1 MTLLGIFLNN
11 LMFLISLTSLHL
23 IKLFH
28 NTAAEYLSDLIPKL
42 VVFI

>member
-11 LMFLISLTSLHL
+11 PMFVISLTSLHL

-28 NTAAEYLSDLIPKL
+28 KTAAEYLSDLIPK
-42 VVFI
+42 